1 MALKIRLQFFSMNY
15 LQLTRGRS
23 EVGRVDVATMSL
35 CHDVSGDE
43 VSRPLRSLV
52 VCWWLGGGA
61 GTGDRGW
68 PSHALSHSLSRHTA
82 PLPQHTRHWPIFS
95 GFTPRLSG
103 PGCRDQQMKF
113 KHRGHH
119 RKLVQSIA
127 IKSPDLYVFY
137 PSNLDIRLS
146 ILPLDLGEED
156 KDPTCQTVTHCIKE
170 WRKVGLFK
178 TGKMWFV

>member
-1 MALKIRLQFFSMNY
+1 MCVDGWEVAPGLETGADPAMLC
-15 LQLTRGRS
+15 LTL
-23 EVGRVDVATMSL
+23 SL
-35 CHDVSGDE
+35 
-43 VSRPLRSLV
+43 
-52 VCWWLGGGA
+52 W
-61 GTGDRGW
+61 
-68 PSHALSHSLSRHTA
+68 HTS
-82 PLPQHTRHWPIFS
+82 PLPRPHTRHWPIFS

-137 PSNLDIRLS
+137 PSNLDIRLA

-170 WRKVGLFK
+170 WRRVGLFK
-178 TGKMWFV
+178 TGKMCFVYQYHTT